1 MKLPDFLIIGAQKCG
16 TTSLVNNLNKHPEV
30 RMCEFSQG
38 SGSEVH
44 FFDRDIMYQRGLDWY
59 GSLFEPGF
67 ICGEKTP
74 EYMYDSKAL
83 DRIRKDLPKVKLIV
97 CLRDPARRFI
107 SQLNM
112 RNKANKITFEEAIK
126 NPEYVDRGMYYKQ
139 LKRVLDRFPK
149 DRVHIIVLDE
159 IFKEKGS
166 LLERDGVSSTGFKSE
181 DNSNATIKRM
191 DEVFQFIGVSNV
203 GLNLQYEMMFVNKYD
218 ISISEDQLKT
228 LRGLYEKENERLF
241 NLLGY
246 RVDSWK

>member
-16 TTSLVNNLNKHPEV
+16 TTSLVNNLNKHPEI

-59 GSLFEPGF
+59 GSLFKPGF

-74 EYMYDSKAL
+74 EYMYDDKAIF
-83 DRIRKDLPKVKLIV
+83 RIRQDLPGVKLIV
-97 CLRDPARRFI
+97 CLRDPVKRFI

-112 RNKANKITFEEAIK
+112 RNKANKISFEEAIK
-126 NPEYVDRGMYYKQ
+126 NPEYVGRGMYYNQ
-139 LKRVLDRFPK
+139 LKKVLDHFPEEQ
-149 DRVHIIVLDE
+149 VHITVMDEVLKDE
-159 IFKEKGS
+159 KS

-181 DNSNATIKRM
+181 DNSNTAIKRM
-191 DEVFQFIGVSNV
+191 SEIFRFIGVDIKD
-203 GLNLQYEMMFVNKYD
+203 LNLQYEMMFVNKYD
-218 ISISEDQLKT
+218 ITISEDQLRR
-228 LRGLYEKENERLF
+228 LRGVYSKENERLF

-246 RVDSWK
+246 RVDSWE